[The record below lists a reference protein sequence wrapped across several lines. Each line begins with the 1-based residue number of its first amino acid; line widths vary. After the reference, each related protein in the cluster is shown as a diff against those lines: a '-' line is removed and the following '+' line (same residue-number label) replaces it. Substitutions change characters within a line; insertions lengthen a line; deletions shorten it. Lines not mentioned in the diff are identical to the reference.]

1 MLYASANILIIS
13 LIIINKRVLCDSDR
27 KLFTNYHLKSIEV
40 MHEFYDLFD
49 FASCS
54 VMKISLLH

>member
-1 MLYASANILIIS
+1 MIQTA
-13 LIIINKRVLCDSDR
+13 DE
-27 KLFTNYHLKSIEV
+27 LFTNYHLKSIEV

-49 FASCS
+49 FASWS